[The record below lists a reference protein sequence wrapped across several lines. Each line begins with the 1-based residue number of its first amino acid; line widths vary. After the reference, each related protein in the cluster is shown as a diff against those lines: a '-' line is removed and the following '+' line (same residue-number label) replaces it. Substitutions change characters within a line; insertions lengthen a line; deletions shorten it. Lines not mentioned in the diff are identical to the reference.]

1 MLPGDESQ
9 IFPCMRERDVLAV
22 AFSKKEV
29 YSTASLL
36 QD

>member
-9 IFPCMRERDVLAV
+9 IFRCMRGGGVLAV

-29 YSTASLL
+29 YSTASSL